1 MRDFTLDELLPF
13 CSPERSRSYLSLPFV
28 IGDGGFTYA
37 SNGHIAIRVPGRL
50 TDVDQMKNVPSIVGM
65 FESVEGRD
73 YRPFEVVTAEAAKL
87 NRCTVCEGRRY
98 VTDCQTC
105 EGTGM
110 HECSDDACRCEHDC
124 GACSGRG
131 VYPALASDHNAYF
144 CDECFGTGRE
154 IDKRNVDL
162 GAGLAV
168 QWRYLQ
174 KVQQLP
180 GPISWGVPPAEPDKY
195 HPDRWTYGA
204 VSFMGPGWL
213 ALILPIRTY
222 GTEQIRAIR
231 HGAEA
236 VA

>member
-1 MRDFTLDELLPF
+1 MTDLTLDELLPF

-50 TDVDQMKNVPSIVGM
+50 TDVDQMKKVPSIVGM

-73 YRPFEVVTAEAAKL
+73 YRPFELVTAEDAKL
-87 NRCTVCEGRRY
+87 YRCASCLGRRY
-98 VTDCQTC
+98 VIDCQTC
-105 EGTGM
+105 EGSGTHTCSEDSCGCE
-110 HECSDDACRCEHDC
+110 HECGNCD
-124 GACSGRG
+124 GRG
-131 VYPALASDHNAYF
+131 VIFAKATEPGAHLCEDCY
-144 CDECFGTGRE
+144 GTGWE

-195 HPDRWTYGA
+195 HPDRFTYGA

-222 GTEQIRAIR
+222 GSEQIRAIR